1 MWREIIK
8 ANVDDKI
15 ILYVDNADEIFR
27 RDFRASLNAFESATG
42 LDPLPDGVQFENN
55 LELKINYKS
64 DAVATDLDFEFNFEI
79 DGGIYL
85 TTDGEIEDGPRRAFE
100 QFRYDDSDLDEG
112 ILASF
117 DKKEDFEFRVNFNN
131 FYREGQQYV
140 LKDGRMGLT
149 LDASVT
155 RFNATEL
162 RWIVEIVISRD

>member
-27 RDFRASLNAFESATG
+27 RDFARQLNAFESSTG
-42 LDPLPDGVQFENN
+42 LDPLPDGVQFDNN

-64 DAVATDLDFEFNFEI
+64 DAEATDFDFAFNFEI
-79 DGGIYL
+79 DGGIFL
-85 TTDGEIEDGPRRAFE
+85 VSDGEIEDGPRRAFE
-100 QFRYDDSDLDEG
+100 QFRYDESDLDEG

-140 LKDGRMGLT
+140 LKDGKIGLS

-155 RFNATEL
+155 GFNSAQL
-162 RWIVEIVISRD
+162 KWVVEIVISRD

>member
-1 MWREIIK
+1 MWQEIIK
-8 ANVDDKI
+8 ANVDDRI
-15 ILYVDNADEIFR
+15 ILFVDNADEIFR
-27 RDFRASLNAFESATG
+27 RDFARKLNAFESATG
-42 LDPLPDGVQFENN
+42 LDPLPDSVQFENN

-64 DAVATDLDFEFNFEI
+64 DAVATDLDFAFNFEI

-85 TTDGEIEDGPRRAFE
+85 TTDGEIEDGPRRAFQ

-140 LKDGRMGLT
+140 LKDGKMGLT
-149 LDASVT
+149 LEASVT
-155 RFNATEL
+155 KFNSSEM

>member
-1 MWREIIK
+1 MWQEIIK

-42 LDPLPDGVQFENN
+42 LDPLLNTFFENN

-64 DAVATDLDFEFNFEI
+64 DAVATDLDFEFNFQI

-100 QFRYDDSDLDEG
+100 QFRDEGDLDEG

-117 DKKEDFEFRVNFNN
+117 DKEEQFEFRINFNN

-140 LKDGRMGLT
+140 LKDGKMGLT

-155 RFNATEL
+155 KFNATEL
-162 RWIVEIVISRD
+162 KWIVEIVISRD

>member
-1 MWREIIK
+1 MWKEIIK
-8 ANVDDKI
+8 ANVDDRI
-15 ILYVDNADEIFR
+15 DLFVDDAFGIFK
-27 RDFRASLNAFESATG
+27 RDFARQLNAFESATG
-42 LDPLPDGVQFENN
+42 LDPLPDNLQFENT

-64 DAVATDLDFEFNFEI
+64 DAVATDLDFAFNFQI
-79 DGGIYL
+79 DGGIFI

-117 DKKEDFEFRVNFNN
+117 DKEEYFEFRVNFNN

-140 LKDGRMGLT
+140 LKDGKMGLT
-149 LDASVT
+149 LDANVT

>member
-1 MWREIIK
+1 M
-8 ANVDDKI
+8 
-15 ILYVDNADEIFR
+15 
-27 RDFRASLNAFESATG
+27 
-42 LDPLPDGVQFENN
+42 
-55 LELKINYKS
+55 
-64 DAVATDLDFEFNFEI
+64 
-79 DGGIYL
+79 
-85 TTDGEIEDGPRRAFE
+85 
-100 QFRYDDSDLDEG
+100 
-112 ILASF
+112 ASF

>member
-1 MWREIIK
+1 MWKEIIK

-42 LDPLPDGVQFENN
+42 LDPLPDSVQFEND

-64 DAVATDLDFEFNFEI
+64 DASSTDLDFAFNFKI

-100 QFRYDDSDLDEG
+100 QFREDYDLDEG

-117 DKKEDFEFRVNFNN
+117 DKEDQFEFRVNFNN

-155 RFNATEL
+155 KFNSTEL
-162 RWIVEIVISRD
+162 KWIVEIVISRD